1 MNYPMYVGEYSDDR
15 TGFDEEVDEEV
26 IPWIVW
32 FCEMKSHEF
41 FCVVDRDFIDDEFN
55 LTGLSSMVSFYHY
68 ALDLILD
75 LETQSSSRLTEEQ
88 QRLVESSAE
97 TLYGLIHARFITTP
111 RGLKLMEEKFVEG
124 EFGRCP
130 RVFCGGQAVLPV
142 GQSDVVRESSVKLFC
157 PKCQDIYYPRSSR
170 HRALDGAFW
179 GTTFPHLFLMHLREN
194 GKVIGRPK
202 QQYIPR
208 IYGFRLH
215 NKEKCVRDEDV
226 ERAGSVGG
234 GAAGADEGDAE
245 EEEEQEEEEGSHH
258 QQQIG
263 GEGSTRQNTPNSR
276 KGRSGAR
283 GPRGEPEETPKR

>member
-1 MNYPMYVGEYSDDR
+1 MSYPMFTGEYSDDR
-15 TGFDEEVDEEV
+15 PGFDEEVDEEV

-41 FCVVDRDFIDDEFN
+41 FCVVDRDFIDDDFN
-55 LTGLSSMVSFYHY
+55 LTGLSTMVSFYHY

-75 LETQSSSRLTEEQ
+75 LETQSNSRLTDEQ

-111 RGLKLMEEKFVEG
+111 RGLKLMEEKFAEA

-170 HRALDGAFW
+170 HRMLDGAFW
-179 GTTFPHLFLMHLREN
+179 GTTFPHLFLMHLRES
-194 GKVIGRPK
+194 GKLIPRPK
-202 QQYIPR
+202 QQYVPR

-215 NKEKCVRDEDV
+215 NREKCVHED
-226 ERAGSVGG
+226 SVDQTGGAG
-234 GAAGADEGDAE
+234 GAAAGAGECDDDDER
-245 EEEEQEEEEGSHH
+245 QEDE
-258 QQQIG
+258 QQQTCAVDAG
-263 GEGSTRQNTPNSR
+263 LGDTLMNTPNSR
-276 KGRSGAR
+276 KGRGSAR
-283 GPRGEPEETPKR
+283 DSKDDMEDTLRR